1 MLEVSLSINGRSSKV
16 NEHSPKATTIARYYI
31 ATRLTAAHWAK
42 FAKKLPKC
50 TYELF
55 SWMLMDTYQGESN
68 NDQCQNVT
76 WYFALEY
83 KNL

>member
-42 FAKKLPKC
+42 FAKIFRNVLIITSFLDAPGYKLR
-50 TYELF
+50 
-55 SWMLMDTYQGESN
+55 
-68 NDQCQNVT
+68 
-76 WYFALEY
+76 
-83 KNL
+83 